1 MSKRFLDKVKD
12 VSKSIK
18 KPFAKKQET
27 LRNNENHSINEERQS
42 WKSLSQKMNTIS
54 SNAKKIQKYLG

>member
-42 WKSLSQKMNTIS
+42 WKSLS
-54 SNAKKIQKYLG
+54 